1 MAVTSLESIF
11 WGLLV
16 VDYALLVMGC
26 RLLVRLYYTTDNQ
39 LPTTNNQQLNTER
52 KRKKAVCNNIAFR
65 LQKLCFY
72 KVITMLLQGN
82 NYAFTR

>member
-16 VDYALLVMGC
+16 GGYALLVMGC

-39 LPTTNNQQLNTER
+39 
-52 KRKKAVCNNIAFR
+52 
-65 LQKLCFY
+65 
-72 KVITMLLQGN
+72 
-82 NYAFTR
+82 